1 MENNFEK
8 QNTITTKG
16 FSQTGKNSTT
26 QKIEYKY
33 KTIFLSKKLPQNK
46 RITYYPIK
54 KNFSDFAL
62 TNRQINEEI
71 FPYKN
76 ISSTSKNKIV
86 RKFKLEPIIKKKLIN
101 DESNTFDLRKNKSYI
116 NTNIRN
122 RMNESIQSDLFYEEE
137 MQHKL
142 IKHQNS
148 MIDYLLNKKME
159 INKKPKLKKINSDKI
174 NIIDNLK
181 YFYGKGIFLERFEKK
196 FLQNS
201 KPVHHFFKE
210 DKIKYTNLNS
220 NSSNKSNISIIM
232 RKTNNFLKNKNIYEL
247 VQFGNRVEKVAT
259 KLIID
264 ENENKNDNNFDFHC
278 LMKYPLNSKNI
289 SMYSS
294 NYSNILSNF
303 SSSFKTKNKIRMR
316 NTKNKENNSLMRYED
331 IKILSQKGFERM
343 KKNRYKG
350 FEKLIGQ
357 TIENVKSN
365 RKKYDSL
372 VDINMKIYN
381 KNKIEVLNNEL

>member
-33 KTIFLSKKLPQNK
+33 KTIFLSKKHPQNK

-71 FPYKN
+71 FPYQN

-101 DESNTFDLRKNKSYI
+101 YESNTFDLRKNKSYI

-159 INKKPKLKKINSDKI
+159 INKKPKLKKINFDKI

-181 YFYGKGIFLERFEKK
+181 HFYGKGIFLEKFEKK

-210 DKIKYTNLNS
+210 DK
-220 NSSNKSNISIIM
+220 NK
-232 RKTNNFLKNKNIYEL
+232 
-247 VQFGNRVEKVAT
+247 
-259 KLIID
+259 
-264 ENENKNDNNFDFHC
+264 
-278 LMKYPLNSKNI
+278 
-289 SMYSS
+289 
-294 NYSNILSNF
+294 
-303 SSSFKTKNKIRMR
+303 
-316 NTKNKENNSLMRYED
+316 
-331 IKILSQKGFERM
+331 
-343 KKNRYKG
+343 
-350 FEKLIGQ
+350 
-357 TIENVKSN
+357 
-365 RKKYDSL
+365 
-372 VDINMKIYN
+372 
-381 KNKIEVLNNEL
+381 

>member
-33 KTIFLSKKLPQNK
+33 KTIFLSKKHPQYK

-71 FPYKN
+71 FPYQN

-181 YFYGKGIFLERFEKK
+181 YFYGTVRTILHR
-196 FLQNS
+196 LLIRQ
-201 KPVHHFFKE
+201 
-210 DKIKYTNLNS
+210 
-220 NSSNKSNISIIM
+220 
-232 RKTNNFLKNKNIYEL
+232 RK
-247 VQFGNRVEKVAT
+247 R
-259 KLIID
+259 
-264 ENENKNDNNFDFHC
+264 
-278 LMKYPLNSKNI
+278 
-289 SMYSS
+289 
-294 NYSNILSNF
+294 
-303 SSSFKTKNKIRMR
+303 
-316 NTKNKENNSLMRYED
+316 
-331 IKILSQKGFERM
+331 
-343 KKNRYKG
+343 
-350 FEKLIGQ
+350 
-357 TIENVKSN
+357 
-365 RKKYDSL
+365 
-372 VDINMKIYN
+372 
-381 KNKIEVLNNEL
+381 